1 MNSVRKV
8 LALALIIFTAVA
20 APAQQKKPGAAPK
33 VAVESFTHDFGEV
46 EAGASLKF
54 TFKVKNVGTADLL
67 IQNVAP
73 A

>member
-1 MNSVRKV
+1 MNSIRKA
-8 LALALIIFTAVA
+8 LALAMIIFAATI
-20 APAQQKKPGAAPK
+20 APAQQKRPAPK
-33 VAVESFTHDFGEV
+33 VAVESFSHDFGQV

>member
-1 MNSVRKV
+1 MNSIRKV
-8 LALALIIFTAVA
+8 LALALIGFAAITAL
-20 APAQQKKPGAAPK
+20 AQQRKHGAAPK
-33 VAVESFTHDFGEV
+33 VAVESFSHDFGSV

-67 IQNVAP
+67 IQSVAP